1 MGQVSANTETVICYT
16 CNSDLNNGVA
26 QYYTSPVPHPVY
38 SDLTGGTVV
47 QLNMVTLGGPNG
59 LNA

>member
-1 MGQVSANTETVICYT
+1 MAQTSANTEVTICEQICDGSGGTTVVSVI
-16 CNSDLNNGVA
+16 
-26 QYYTSPVPHPVY
+26 PPHPVY

-59 LNA
+59 LNN

>member
-1 MGQVSANTETVICYT
+1 MGQVSANTEVKLCEQICSGSGTTVT
-16 CNSDLNNGVA
+16 LV
-26 QYYTSPVPHPVY
+26 TPPHPTY

-47 QLNMVTLGGPNG
+47 QLNMITLGGPNG

>member
-1 MGQVSANTETVICYT
+1 MGQVSANTEVTFCEQICDGGGGTTVVEV
-16 CNSDLNNGVA
+16 S
-26 QYYTSPVPHPVY
+26 VPHPTY

-59 LNA
+59 LYA

>member
-1 MGQVSANTETVICYT
+1 MPQTSANTEYT
-16 CNSDLNNGVA
+16 LCVQDCSGTTLNEIH
-26 QYYTSPVPHPVY
+26 TPHPIY

-47 QLNMVTLGGPNG
+47 QLNMVVLGGPNG

>member
-1 MGQVSANTETVICYT
+1 MGQVSANTEVTFCDQICDGEGGTTVVEV
-16 CNSDLNNGVA
+16 S
-26 QYYTSPVPHPVY
+26 VPHPTY

-59 LNA
+59 LYA

>member
-1 MGQVSANTETVICYT
+1 MGQVSANTEYT
-16 CNSDLNNGVA
+16 LCVQDCSGTTLTEI
-26 QYYTSPVPHPVY
+26 YTPHPTY

-47 QLNMVTLGGPNG
+47 QLNMVVLGGPNG

>member
-1 MGQVSANTETVICYT
+1 MGQVSANTEVTFCEQICDGAGGTTVVEV
-16 CNSDLNNGVA
+16 S
-26 QYYTSPVPHPVY
+26 VPHPTY

>member
-1 MGQVSANTETVICYT
+1 MEQISANTESTICVICCDCGAT
-16 CNSDLNNGVA
+16 GSTVNSV
-26 QYYTSPVPHPVY
+26 SPPHPIY

-59 LNA
+59 LNS

>member
-1 MGQVSANTETVICYT
+1 MGQVSANTEVTICESLCDGSVEVLT
-16 CNSDLNNGVA
+16 
-26 QYYTSPVPHPVY
+26 PPHPVY

-59 LNA
+59 LNN